1 MGHKNHKNLHPCAYI
16 SNVFENFL
24 HTIAALKHDD
34 AAVSVA
40 HHLVKSLLN
49 ELITLTLWKKHSRL
63 STSIQ

>member
-34 AAVSVA
+34 AAA
-40 HHLVKSLLN
+40 IATHHHVKSLLN
-49 ELITLTLWKKHSRL
+49 KLKTLTLWKKHSRQG
-63 STSIQ
+63 TSIQ